1 MSEMKEKMKSV
12 DAIRGKIQDV
22 DYEIAALFEKR
33 MKYAAELGLAK
44 KEAGAP
50 IYDKNRE
57 DEKLADITKNH
68 SNPFV
73 VKGLEEVFIQLL
85 SISRKYQYHLVHQ
98 RDRYIENYFT
108 EVPELVMYPDTRVA
122 YPGVPGSFSE
132 MACEKFFGRDVDHYS
147 VVNFKDVAL
156 ALNNGDADYGVL
168 PIENSSAGDV
178 TGVYDILLE
187 NDVCIVGEEFV
198 RVEHC
203 LLGCPG
209 AKITDI
215 TTVYSHPQGLMQCA
229 PYLEKLELEQISVEN
244 TAIAAE
250 AVAKNGKIYE
260 AAIASRRAA
269 ELYGLDILAESINF
283 ESNNETRFVILS
295 KKRQYTQKA
304 GKVSISF
311 SLLHES
317 GTLYNILSHFLYND
331 LNLSHIESVPL
342 PEKQWEY
349 RFYIDISGN
358 LHDPAMRNALQGV
371 RSEVAEFKILGNY

>member
-1 MSEMKEKMKSV
+1 MEDKKQTL

-33 MKYAAELGLAK
+33 MKYAMELGLAK

-50 IYDKNRE
+50 IYDRNRE
-57 DEKLADITKNH
+57 DEKLAEITRNR
-68 SNPFV
+68 SNPFIR
-73 VKGLEEVFIQLL
+73 KGLEEVFIQLL

-108 EVPELVMYPDTRVA
+108 EVPELVMFPDTRVV

-132 MACEKFFGRDVDHYS
+132 MACEKFFGPETDHYC

-178 TGVYDILLE
+178 TGVYDILLD

-198 RVEHC
+198 KVDHC
-203 LLGCPG
+203 LLACPG
-209 AKITDI
+209 TKITDI
-215 TTVYSHPQGLMQCA
+215 DTVYSHPQGLMQCA
-229 PYLEKLELEQISVEN
+229 PYLEKLKVNQISVEN

-250 AVAKNGKIYE
+250 SVARNGRPNE

-269 ELYGLDILAESINF
+269 ELYGLEILAESINF

-295 KKRQYTQKA
+295 KKRQYTSDA
-304 GKVSISF
+304 GKISICF

-342 PEKQWEY
+342 PDKQWEY
-349 RFYIDISGN
+349 RFYIDITGN
-358 LHDPAMRNALQGV
+358 LHDQAVRNALQGV
-371 RSEVAEFKILGNY
+371 RDEVDEFKILGNY

>member
-1 MSEMKEKMKSV
+1 MPDKKELMRNV
-12 DAIRGKIQDV
+12 DDIRGKIQDV

-33 MKYAAELGLAK
+33 MQYAAKLGLAK

-57 DEKLADITKNH
+57 DEKLSDITKNH

-108 EVPELVMYPDTRVA
+108 EVDRLVMYPDTRVV

-132 MACEKFFGRDVDHYS
+132 MACEKFFGKEVDHYS
-147 VVNFKDVAL
+147 VVNFKDVAM

-178 TGVYDILLE
+178 TGVYDILLD

-198 RVEHC
+198 KVDHC

-209 AKITDI
+209 SSIDEI

-229 PYLEKLELEQISVEN
+229 PFLEKHKLSQISVEN

-250 AVAKNGKIYE
+250 SVARQGKSSE

-269 ELYGLDILAESINF
+269 EIYGLDILEESINF

-295 KKRQYTQKA
+295 KKRQYTGTA

-317 GTLYNILSHFLYND
+317 GTLYNILSHFMYND

-349 RFYIDISGN
+349 RFYIDITGN
-358 LHDPAMRNALQGV
+358 LRDPAMRNALQGV